1 MVKAIMHGCNGH
13 MGRVITDIIKNTEGI
28 ELVAGIDKYTKVPNE
43 YPVFEN
49 IGACDVEADVIIDFS
64 NAAAADEL
72 LGYCVEKQV
81 PVVLCTTGLS
91 EEQLAKVE
99 ESAKK
104 VAVLKSANMSL
115 GINLLLKI
123 LQDATKVLSPAGY
136 DIELVEKHHNQKLD
150 AQAVLHLRWLILS
163 MKQRIISIIMY
174 MIEARCAR
182 NATEK
187 KSEFQL
193 YAEERSLEIM
203 RCSLQGRMK

>member
-81 PVVLCTTGLS
+81 RSYFV
-91 EEQLAKVE
+91 QQDFQ
-99 ESAKK
+99 
-104 VAVLKSANMSL
+104 KS
-115 GINLLLKI
+115 
-123 LQDATKVLSPAGY
+123 
-136 DIELVEKHHNQKLD
+136 
-150 AQAVLHLRWLILS
+150 
-163 MKQRIISIIMY
+163 
-174 MIEARCAR
+174 
-182 NATEK
+182 
-187 KSEFQL
+187 
-193 YAEERSLEIM
+193 
-203 RCSLQGRMK
+203 SLQRWKNLQRKLQF